1 MDRNI
6 MGQCRVSRTLGL
18 IVVMAFS
25 VSGQATEPIKIGSRR
40 ELFVDDH
47 LVGQLKGTAE
57 LRLHHP
63 IPREVSIVHDDPWEG
78 TASGS
83 HTVFQDGDRY
93 RMYYRGWNFWFATGM
108 LHFSKPVT
116 CYAESKDGIH
126 WTKPELGL
134 VEFNGSKKN
143 NIIRNGIGGLN
154 FAPFIDHNPACPP
167 QARYKAVAGVLAEG
181 GMHVFQSKDGI
192 RWSPVQQNAVLTKG
206 PFDSVNLAF
215 WDSTAGKYRA
225 YRRWVKEGR
234 RAIRTTSSR
243 DLIHWDPELDLTY
256 ADSPKEELYENRVFP
271 YHRAPHILLGLPTRY
286 IERGWSP
293 SMKALPD
300 PKDRAERAALSER
313 FGTALTETLLMASRN
328 GVHFKRWNEAF
339 LRPGVQRPGTWQYG
353 NQHVA
358 WQIVE
363 TRSMLPGAPR
373 ELSIYG
379 PERYWKGTGGV
390 LRRYSLRM
398 DGFVSASAGWKGGQ
412 LQTKAL
418 IFEGA
423 TLEIN
428 FATSAAGSLRIELQD
443 QKGVPID
450 GFRLAD
456 CPMLF
461 GDSIDRHVTW
471 TGGRDLSTLT
481 GQPVKV
487 CFELRDADLY
497 SFRFV
502 RKSK

>member
-6 MGQCRVSRTLGL
+6 TKQNRLSLTMGL
-18 IVVMAFS
+18 IVVFAS
-25 VSGQATEPIKIGSRR
+25 VVSGNAAEPIDIGSRR

-47 LVGQLKGTAE
+47 LIERISGTGV

-63 IPREVSIVHDDPWEG
+63 IPREVSIVHDAPWEG

-93 RMYYRGWNFWFATGM
+93 RMYYRGWNFWFAKGM

-126 WTKPELGL
+126 WKKPDLGL
-134 VEFNGSKKN
+134 VEFEGSKKN

-167 QARYKAVAGVLAEG
+167 EARYKAVGGVLAEG
-181 GMHVFQSKDGI
+181 GMHVFKSKDGI
-192 RWSPVQQNAVLTKG
+192 RWSPIQQNAVLTKG

-215 WDSTAGKYRA
+215 WDSMAGKYRA
-225 YRRWVKEGR
+225 YRRWITGGR
-234 RAIRTTSSR
+234 RAIRTISSH
-243 DLIHWDPELDLTY
+243 DLIHWQQAADLTF

-271 YHRAPHILLGLPTRY
+271 YPRAPHILLGLPTRY

-300 PKDRAERAALSER
+300 PEDRAERAALSER
-313 FGTALTETLLMASRN
+313 FGTALTETLLMASRD

-339 LRPGVQRPGTWQYG
+339 LRPGAQRPGTWQYG

-363 TRSMLPGAPR
+363 TRSALPGAAP

-379 PERYWKGTGGV
+379 PERYWKGKGGV
-390 LRRYSLRM
+390 LRRYTLRM

-412 LQTKAL
+412 LLTKPLVFDGTA
-418 IFEGA
+418 
-423 TLEIN
+423 LEIN
-428 FATSAAGSLRIELQD
+428 FSTSAAGSLRIEIQD
-443 QKGVPID
+443 QQGTPID
-450 GFRLAD
+450 GFRLSD
-456 CPMLF
+456 CPVMF
-461 GDSIDRHVTW
+461 GDTIDRRVTW
-471 TGGRDLSTLT
+471 TGGAALSALA
-481 GQPVKV
+481 GKAVRL
-487 CFELRDADLY
+487 CFELKDADLY
-497 SFRFV
+497 SFRFT
-502 RKSK
+502 R